1 MSSKSNSVILE
12 LKSGRKIEIKNTEST
27 KIIQVTKTKSV
38 IRIEIRYNSLEER
51 LNSTDKFRMLIEVID
66 VRNLPLNILSITF
79 VKSLIKSVTIN

>member
-1 MSSKSNSVILE
+1 MLSKSNSVILE
-12 LKSGRKIEIKNTEST
+12 LKSGHKIEFKNTEST

>member
-12 LKSGRKIEIKNTEST
+12 LKSGRKIEFKNIEST
-27 KIIQVTKTKSV
+27 KIIQITNTKSV

-51 LNSTDKFRMLIEVID
+51 LNSTDKFRMLIEVIN